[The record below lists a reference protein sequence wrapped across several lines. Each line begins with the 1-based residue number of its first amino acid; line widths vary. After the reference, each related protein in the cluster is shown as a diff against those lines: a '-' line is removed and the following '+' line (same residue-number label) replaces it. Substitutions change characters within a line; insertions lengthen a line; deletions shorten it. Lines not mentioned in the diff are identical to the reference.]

1 LNKASTQLTV
11 IAVYVDDILIIGSD
25 YEEIQ
30 HVKQHLNEKF
40 GIKDLGKLHYFLGLE
55 VSHTAKGI
63 LLSQQKFT
71 RDLLRDCGFHLKQT
85 ASTPL
90 PLNCKLLP
98 GEGTLLDDLTVY
110 RTLVRKLNFLT
121 HTRPDLAFTVQT
133 LSQFLQTPR
142 SSHLQALL
150 QTLTYIQGTMAT
162 GILLKG
168 VEPLHLQAFSDSH
181 WAACPTFRRSVTGYL
196 ILLGSSPISWKSKK
210 QRTVSRS
217 SSEAEYRAMAQ
228 AASEV
233 TWLVRLLEE
242 LGISNLT
249 PVQLHCDNESALHIA
264 RNPVFHERT
273 KHI

>member
-1 LNKASTQLTV
+1 MNKASAQLTV

-71 RDLLRDCGFHLKQT
+71 RYLLRDCGFHLKQT

-98 GEGTLLDDLTVY
+98 DEGTLLDDLTVY

-133 LSQFLQTPR
+133 LSRSISPNTKIQSLTGSFADLDLYSGNYGYRDSIERSRTTTFTGFL
-142 SSHLQALL
+142 
-150 QTLTYIQGTMAT
+150 
-162 GILLKG
+162 
-168 VEPLHLQAFSDSH
+168 
-181 WAACPTFRRSVTGYL
+181 
-196 ILLGSSPISWKSKK
+196 
-210 QRTVSRS
+210 
-217 SSEAEYRAMAQ
+217 
-228 AASEV
+228 
-233 TWLVRLLEE
+233 
-242 LGISNLT
+242 
-249 PVQLHCDNESALHIA
+249 
-264 RNPVFHERT
+264 
-273 KHI
+273 